1 MMMGF
6 EYPRAG
12 LILLEPVAE
21 EEIETFPL
29 APRVPELSGKRIGF
43 LDNSKER
50 ADEILAV
57 TEELLTGRF
66 EFAAVLR
73 RRKRYYTKNAP
84 PELIEELAE
93 RCDLAVTAVGG

>member
-1 MMMGF
+1 MAI
-6 EYPRAG
+6 EKAETG

-21 EEIETFPL
+21 EEATTYPL
-29 APRVPELSGKRIGF
+29 ARRVLELSGQRIGF

-57 TEELLTGRF
+57 IEEMLSERF
-66 EFAAVLR
+66 EYGEVLR

-93 RCDLAVTAVGG
+93 RCDLVVTAVGG

>member
-1 MMMGF
+1 MAFQSGGT
-6 EYPRAG
+6 G

-21 EEIETFPL
+21 QETEVYPL
-29 APRVPELSGKRIGF
+29 APRVRELSGRRIGF

-57 TEELLTGRF
+57 IEELLSERF
-66 EFAAVLR
+66 VYAAVVR
-73 RRKRYYTKNAP
+73 RRKDTYTKNAS

-93 RCDLAVTAVGG
+93 RCELVVTAVGG

>member
-1 MMMGF
+1 MAAP
-6 EYPRAG
+6 EKAETG

-21 EEIETFPL
+21 KEAETYPL
-29 APRVPELSGKRIGF
+29 AQRVLELSGRRIGF

-57 TEELLTGRF
+57 VEELLAARF
-66 EFAAVLR
+66 EYAAVLR
-73 RRKRYYTKNAP
+73 RRKEYYAKNAP

-93 RCDLAVTAVGG
+93 ACDLVVTAVGG